1 MSFFDPHRLW
11 RRLPTPEDFRRVR
24 HRWYR
29 VIVLAAL
36 TGVVVGLAVALFEWV
51 VGKGLLEWTLGLP
64 KGVQWRAPAVGLVL
78 AWCALRFVGR
88 GASPATADEYLDAY
102 HHRDGD
108 LPAREVPGRTLASA
122 ATLGFGGAM
131 GFEGPSVYL
140 GAAIGSA
147 VQRRYPRPFTGENRR
162 LLLVAGAAAG
172 IAAIFKAPATGAVF
186 AIEVPYQEDSASHT
200 VVPATVAAAASYLT
214 FVIFYGLGRLLP
226 AGGSPA
232 LDARDLSGALLDRCT
247 GGVRRAWLRVARAR
261 VEARERSA
269 VPVWRRLLLVGVA
282 LTALAAL
289 TSLVYDAPLS
299 LGPGYRAIDWTHA
312 AERSFGLVVLL
323 LVIRT
328 AATSLAIAGGGVGG
342 VFIPLFVEG
351 WILGAAVE
359 IVVSSHTLLLPVVGA
374 AAFLG
379 AGYRTPI
386 AAVVFVAEVTGGPG
400 FIVAALIATAVA
412 QLLMGRQSI
421 TTHQL
426 PRRVDPLERALRRPI
441 VDAVAPIPEALPDAR
456 VADVFGA
463 DGAASDRVAVVDGDR
478 FVGVVESRD
487 AIRALAERGAVVTCS
502 EAVKPV
508 PVRAD
513 LGWTVGDARELLD
526 DGGLPG
532 SWSST
537 AIASSV
543 SSRQRRSWPS
553 IAACVDLRGS
563 CAHHPPAL
571 GALRRADRAHQAPV
585 SISPSIAATTEA
597 RTLPKAYATARPR
610 RGTVPTRTV
619 S

>member
-1 MSFFDPHRLW
+1 LSFFDPHRLR
-11 RRLPTPEDFRRVR
+11 RRLPTPEDFRRIR

-29 VIVLAAL
+29 VIVFAAL
-36 TGVVVGLAVALFEWV
+36 TGALVGLAVALFEWV
-51 VGKGLLEWTLGLP
+51 VGEGLLEGTLDLPNGL
-64 KGVQWRAPAVGLVL
+64 QWCAPAVGLVL

-122 ATLGFGGAM
+122 ATLGLGGAM

-147 VQRRYPRPFTGENRR
+147 IERRFPGPFTDENRR

-214 FVIFYGLGRLLP
+214 YVIFYGLGRLFP

-232 LDARDLSGALLDRCT
+232 LDARDLAGALAI
-247 GGVRRAWLRVARAR
+247 GVLAGIGARGFAWLVRAAKRV
-261 VEARERSA
+261 SSST
-269 VPVWRRLLLVGVA
+269 VPVWRRLLVVGVA

-289 TSLVYDAPLS
+289 TYVAYDKPLS
-299 LGPGYRAIDWTHA
+299 LGPGYSAIEWTHA
-312 AERSFGLVVLL
+312 AERSLGLVVLL
-323 LVIRT
+323 LLIRAT
-328 AATSLAIAGGGVGG
+328 ATSLAIAGGGVGG

-351 WILGAAVE
+351 WILGTAVE
-359 IVVSSHTLLLPVVGA
+359 VVVSSHTLLFPVIGA

-400 FIVAALIATAVA
+400 FIVPALIATAVA

-426 PRRVDPLERALRRPI
+426 PRRVDLLERARHRPI
-441 VDAVAPIPEALPDAR
+441 VDAVTAIAEVPPDAPL
-456 VADVFGA
+456 ADVFG
-463 DGAASDRVAVVDGDR
+463 DGGAASDRVAVVDGER
-478 FVGVVESRD
+478 FVGIVESRD
-487 AIRALAERGAVVTCS
+487 AVQMLAARGPEVRCD
-502 EAVKPV
+502 EAVRPE

-513 LGWTVGDARELLD
+513 LGWTVGDAHDVLD
-526 DGGLPG
+526 DG
-532 SWSST
+532 
-537 AIASSV
+537 A
-543 SSRQRRSWPS
+543 R
-553 IAACVDLRGS
+553 
-563 CAHHPPAL
+563 PAL
-571 GALRRADRAHQAPV
+571 AVVDGDRFLGVVTPASILAL
-585 SISPSIAATTEA
+585 TT
-597 RTLPKAYATARPR
+597 RLR
-610 RGTVPTRTV
+610 
-619 S
+619 